1 MELIDLVP
9 NSMSFRVI
17 NTLDIHDESEIP
29 AGFTGRVRR
38 HANGSISYVAWYRDG
53 QLHNPGALLGIMAAW
68 GARAQGWSTLRPH
81 DAPWPEHP
89 AYRF

>member
-1 MELIDLVP
+1 MYKRQGEEADL
-9 NSMSFRVI
+9 
-17 NTLDIHDESEIP
+17 T
-29 AGFTGRVRR
+29 VRWVSLGD
-38 HANGSISYVAWYRDG
+38 AYAAALAG
-53 QLHNPGALLGIMAAW
+53 QLHNPGALLGIMAVW